1 MAGVFSLL
9 FFLSVFILIVGL
21 IKPRWI
27 LRWGEIKTRKR
38 VLLIFGSAAI
48 GFFALASAFLSST
61 TPEEK
66 MAIAEQDRIAQQQKN
81 EHQAADAKKKL
92 TEMGIAFTEKD
103 FIDSAKLPDTKA
115 LKLFIAAGMN
125 VNTYDG
131 QGRLA
136 IWEAT
141 SSHKEEAVKILL
153 QAGADINMRYKA
165 TSYNDAILMAAG
177 NGDPPKFAEEDAKI
191 IKLLI
196 KSGANPNSLSDEG
209 KTPLYG
215 SIFRSSV
222 PKVKVLL
229 ENGADPNFYSS
240 LGYTPL
246 IEASIRGNLE
256 VVKLLLEH
264 GADPTI
270 SHKKIETITP
280 LSASKNPS
288 ISALLRQYGAQR

>member
-1 MAGVFSLL
+1 MGEVFILL
-9 FFLSVFILIVGL
+9 FFLSFVILIVGL

-27 LRWGEIKTRKR
+27 LRWGEIQTRKR
-38 VLLIFGSAAI
+38 VLLIFGSVAI
-48 GFFALASAFLSST
+48 VCFALSNAFLSSVT
-61 TPEEK
+61 LEEK
-66 MAIAEQDRIAQQQKN
+66 MAIAEQERVAQQQKS
-81 EHQAADAKKKL
+81 EQKAADAKKKL
-92 TEMGIAFTEKD
+92 TEMGFAFTEKN

-125 VNTYDG
+125 VNTYDER
-131 QGRLA
+131 GRFA
-136 IWEAT
+136 IFEAT
-141 SSHKEEAVKILL
+141 SYHKEEAVRILL
-153 QAGADINMRYKA
+153 QAGADVNMRYKA
-165 TSYNDAILMAAG
+165 TSFNDAILMAAG
-177 NGDPPKFAEEDAKI
+177 TGDNSKFDEEYAKI

-196 KSGANPNSLSDEG
+196 RSGANPNSLSDLG

-215 SIFRSSV
+215 SIVRSSV
-222 PKVKVLL
+222 PRVKVLL

-240 LGYTPL
+240 SGYTPL

-270 SHKKIETITP
+270 SHKRIETITP